1 MAKLQEYNG
10 RYCESEFEYA
20 FLSFLEAEGWH
31 YLHGNS
37 IPRENKTAVLYADDM
52 EQFLSKTNADLT
64 ADEIQQIMDKVRLV
78 GAESEFSTLHTVYG
92 WMVDGVQF
100 VPQSGLARM
109 VALIDFEHPENNIF
123 RAVNQFTVEYINN
136 GQKENRRPDI
146 LLYVNGMPLCIIELK
161 NPADANATI
170 FDAYEQITVRYWRDI
185 PHLLHYCPLACI
197 SDGVKTR
204 LGTVRTPYEHFYAWR
219 RVNEGTRYPRFLLMN
234 SKP

>member
-1 MAKLQEYNG
+1 MANLQNYNG

-92 WMVDGVQF
+92 WMVDGVQIT
-100 VPQSGLARM
+100 PQSGLARM

-136 GQKENRRPDI
+136 GQKEKIGRAH
-146 LLYVNGMPLCIIELK
+146 V
-161 NPADANATI
+161 
-170 FDAYEQITVRYWRDI
+170 
-185 PHLLHYCPLACI
+185 
-197 SDGVKTR
+197 
-204 LGTVRTPYEHFYAWR
+204 
-219 RVNEGTRYPRFLLMN
+219 
-234 SKP
+234 

>member
-1 MAKLQEYNG
+1 MANLQNYNG

-64 ADEIQQIMDKVRLV
+64 ADEIHQIMDKVRLV

-109 VALIDFEHPENNIF
+109 VALIDFEHP
-123 RAVNQFTVEYINN
+123 
-136 GQKENRRPDI
+136 K
-146 LLYVNGMPLCIIELK
+146 
-161 NPADANATI
+161 TI
-170 FDAYEQITVRYWRDI
+170 SSA
-185 PHLLHYCPLACI
+185 P
-197 SDGVKTR
+197 
-204 LGTVRTPYEHFYAWR
+204 
-219 RVNEGTRYPRFLLMN
+219 
-234 SKP
+234 